1 MVERRA
7 GNDGKSHTE
16 RPCQQAKCFKRPGLH
31 RKDKR
36 KTLSVKS
43 GEWNQIRALGRL
55 IGVWWRMSW
64 IRMWDREAVTVLKRV
79 MGNLREMVLGWRQA
93 DASKDGR
100 EGGM

>member
-1 MVERRA
+1 
-7 GNDGKSHTE
+7 
-16 RPCQQAKCFKRPGLH
+16 
-31 RKDKR
+31 
-36 KTLSVKS
+36 
-43 GEWNQIRALGRL
+43 
-55 IGVWWRMSW
+55 MSW